1 MRVIGAI
8 TATTV
13 NLRASD
19 SVWRES
25 APVIPVPP
33 GKRQEFV
40 RKQVGERQRKVAKKG
55 REKKKKG
62 KERRIYRKNE

>member
-25 APVIPVPP
+25 APVLPVPP
-33 GKRQEFV
+33 GKAKVRQ
-40 RKQVGERQRKVAKKG
+40 KTGG
-55 REKKKKG
+55 RETEKGSKERKRKKK
-62 KERRIYRKNE
+62 RKREKNIQEE